1 MLRLEPRPQASRAM
15 VYLSPLLALLL
26 TLGSGFGIFVL
37 LGVDAGAALHAFFIQ
52 PLSDSYGVSELLVKA
67 VPLVLIGVGL
77 AVGFRANVWNI
88 GAEGQLAMG
97 ALCAGGLAIWVPE
110 DSGAWVLP
118 AMLLLGGLGGMLWA
132 AIPALL
138 RTRFN
143 ANEILTSL
151 MLSYVA
157 LLLLSYLVH
166 GPWRDPEGFNFPES
180 KLFAASATLPLL
192 LEGTRLHIGLLLTL
206 AAVLAIWL
214 LLARTLI
221 GFQVRVVGTSPRAA
235 QFAGFRER
243 ALIWFALLLSGGLA
257 GLAGMIEVAG
267 PIGQLVPQVSPG
279 YGFTAII
286 VAFVGR
292 LHPLGVCAA
301 GLLLALSYLGG
312 ENLQIVMGL
321 PQAVTGVFQGMLLFY
336 LLACDVLIQYRVR
349 IGRPRLAGGGAQ

>member
-1 MLRLEPRPQASRAM
+1 MLRLEPRPQASKAM

-26 TLGSGFGIFVL
+26 TLVSGFLIFML
-37 LGVDAGAALHAFFIQ
+37 LGVNAGEALYAFFIQ
-52 PLSDSYGVSELLVKA
+52 PVSDSYGVSELLVKA

-97 ALCAGGLAIWVPE
+97 AVFAGGLAIWVPT
-110 DSGAWVLP
+110 DSGGWVLP
-118 AMLLLGGLGGMLWA
+118 LMMVLGVLGGMFWA

-138 RTRFN
+138 RTRYN

-157 LLLLSYLVH
+157 LLFLSYLVH
-166 GPWRDPEGFNFPES
+166 GPWRDPDGFNFPES
-180 KLFAASATLPLL
+180 KLFDDFATLPLL
-192 LEGTRLHIGLLLTL
+192 LEGTRLHLGLLLTL
-206 AAVLAIWL
+206 VIVAGVWVM
-214 LLARTLI
+214 LARTLV
-221 GFQVRVVGTSPRAA
+221 GFQVRVVGASPRAA

-243 ALIWFALLLSGGLA
+243 ALVWFALLLSGALA
-257 GLAGMIEVAG
+257 GLAGMIEVSG

-292 LHPLGVCAA
+292 LHPLGVTIA
-301 GLLLALSYLGG
+301 GVLLALSYLGG

-349 IGRPRLAGGGAQ
+349 VGRPRVAGGEL